1 LNFLQIIKPKVNT
14 EKFRDLSK
22 LDPMPYL
29 TVDLATIHVL
39 HGVLCIS
46 RAEVFDIRK
55 ACK

>member
-1 LNFLQIIKPKVNT
+1 VQIIKPKFNT
-14 EKFRDLSK
+14 ENFRDLSK

-29 TVDLATIHVL
+29 TVYLATIHVL
-39 HGVLCIS
+39 HGILCIS